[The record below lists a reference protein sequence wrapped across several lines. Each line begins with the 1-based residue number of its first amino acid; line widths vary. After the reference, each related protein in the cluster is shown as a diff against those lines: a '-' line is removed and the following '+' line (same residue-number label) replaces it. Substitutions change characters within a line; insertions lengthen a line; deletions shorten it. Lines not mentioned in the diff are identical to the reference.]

1 MKTEL
6 LNDGESTILGKSEY
20 QEIVIGDGLVRC
32 FRNNLCY
39 ATYSL
44 DCFDSTSTQS
54 FTIKDQE

>member
-6 LNDGESTILGKSEY
+6 LNDGETFPLGKSAY
-20 QEIVIGDGLVRC
+20 DGVVIGDGLVRC

-44 DCFDSTSTQS
+44 DCFDSNKYAV
-54 FTIKDQE
+54 FHY

>member
-6 LNDGESTILGKSEY
+6 LNDGETFPLGKSAY
-20 QEIVIGDGLVRC
+20 DEIVIESGLVKC
-32 FRNNLCY
+32 FRKDICY

-44 DCFDSTSTQS
+44 DCFDSTTTQS

>member
-6 LNDGESTILGKSEY
+6 LNDGEVSPFGKSAY
-20 QEIVIGDGLVRC
+20 DEIVIGDGLVRC

-44 DCFDSTSTQS
+44 DCFDSTTTQS